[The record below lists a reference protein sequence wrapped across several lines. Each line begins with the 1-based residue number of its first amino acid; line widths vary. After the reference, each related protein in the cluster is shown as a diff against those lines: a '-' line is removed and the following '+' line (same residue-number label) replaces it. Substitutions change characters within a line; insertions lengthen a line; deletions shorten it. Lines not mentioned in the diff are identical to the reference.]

1 MSLVFRN
8 KLFHKKLFLFVSIV
22 FTFLLNEKLKNNFQM
37 DIKIKVQVNERL
49 DSSYQSIE
57 RSFKM
62 KTQNIVILY
71 ICIDITESQPMVRMF
86 S

>member
-1 MSLVFRN
+1 
-8 KLFHKKLFLFVSIV
+8 
-22 FTFLLNEKLKNNFQM
+22 M